1 MVLLVYGMSTV
12 WEDTGGCEKQYRFD
26 LAIYLMTVLLYL
38 YGIIMDCEIN
48 SLGHGNNAVDEIN
61 GTEKRLVEVTNGTS
75 W

>member
-1 MVLLVYGMSTV
+1 
-12 WEDTGGCEKQYRFD
+12 
-26 LAIYLMTVLLYL
+26 MTVLLYL

-48 SLGHGNNAVDEIN
+48 SLGHGNNVVDEIN